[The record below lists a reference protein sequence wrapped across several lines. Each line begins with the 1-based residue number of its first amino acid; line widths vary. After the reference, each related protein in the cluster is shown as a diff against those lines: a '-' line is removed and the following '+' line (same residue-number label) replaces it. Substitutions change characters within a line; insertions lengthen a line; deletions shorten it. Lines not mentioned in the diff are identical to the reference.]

1 MKYAVIVTE
10 TCPEGG
16 IVGRAAWL
24 AESEAEM
31 QAMVDA
37 CKNKCS
43 YMGTR
48 VMPLETPNPWV
59 KDKIAECMPNSANHV
74 TSGAGIKP
82 TSQHAGEPAK
92 GAENE
97 G

>member
-43 YMGTR
+43 YMGTQ

-59 KDKIAECMPNSANHV
+59 KDKIAECMPHEQVRRDSAAPGGTYGH
-74 TSGAGIKP
+74 
-82 TSQHAGEPAK
+82 
-92 GAENE
+92 
-97 G
+97 